1 MITSNL
7 ATITR
12 IRVDFCDISP
22 VKYNYPFMGNMFWS
36 DIMST
41 VTFFGHRDTPKET
54 EPTLRLTLTDLI
66 ENKNATVFYVGNH
79 GNFDA
84 MVRRQLEDLSKT
96 YPIKYYV
103 VLAYMP
109 SKNDNPDEHSIL
121 PEGIE
126 TVPKRFAI
134 NYRNKWML
142 GKSDIVVTYV
152 TRNFGGAWEFK
163 QMAEKSQKKVLDLFH
178 T

>member
-1 MITSNL
+1 M
-7 ATITR
+7 AA
-12 IRVDFCDISP
+12 
-22 VKYNYPFMGNMFWS
+22 
-36 DIMST
+36 
-41 VTFFGHRDTPKET
+41 VTFFGHRDTQNEI
-54 EPTLRLTLTDLI
+54 EPALRLTLIDLI
-66 ENKNATVFYVGNH
+66 ENKNATLFYVGNH

-84 MVRRQLEDLSKT
+84 MVRRQLMDLSKI

-109 SKNDNPDEHSIL
+109 SKNDTPDEHSIF

-126 TVPKRFAI
+126 TVPRRFAI

-142 GKSDIVVTYV
+142 GKADIVVTYV

-163 QMAEKSQKKVLDLFH
+163 ELAQRQKKILVSL
-178 T
+178 

>member
-1 MITSNL
+1 M
-7 ATITR
+7 
-12 IRVDFCDISP
+12 
-22 VKYNYPFMGNMFWS
+22 KEQ
-36 DIMST
+36 T

-54 EPTLRLTLTDLI
+54 EPALRLTLIDLI
-66 ENKNATVFYVGNH
+66 ENKNATLFYVGNH

-84 MVRRQLEDLSKT
+84 MVRRQLEDLSRT

-109 SKNDNPDEHSIL
+109 SKNDEPDEHTIL

-126 TVPKRFAI
+126 TVPRRFAI

-142 GKSDIVVTYV
+142 NKSDIVVTYV
-152 TRNFGGAWEFK
+152 TRPFGGACEFK
-163 QMAEKSQKKVLDLFH
+163 QIAEKAQKYMIYL
-178 T
+178 

>member
-1 MITSNL
+1 M
-7 ATITR
+7 
-12 IRVDFCDISP
+12 
-22 VKYNYPFMGNMFWS
+22 KEQ
-36 DIMST
+36 T

-54 EPTLRLTLTDLI
+54 EQVLRLTLIDLI

-84 MVRRQLEDLSKT
+84 MARRQLESLSKIYT
-96 YPIKYYV
+96 IKYYV

-109 SKNDNPDEHSIL
+109 SKNDEPDEHSIL

-126 TVPKRFAI
+126 TVPRRFAI
-134 NYRNKWML
+134 NYRNKWLL

-152 TRNFGGAWEFK
+152 TRNFGGAWKFK
-163 QMAEKSQKKVLDLFH
+163 KTAKKQYKTIINLQTEK
-178 T
+178 TY

>member
-1 MITSNL
+1 M
-7 ATITR
+7 A
-12 IRVDFCDISP
+12 
-22 VKYNYPFMGNMFWS
+22 
-36 DIMST
+36 T

-54 EPTLRLTLTDLI
+54 EPALRLTLIDLI

-109 SKNDNPDEHSIL
+109 NNNDILDEHSIL

-126 TVPKRFAI
+126 TVPRRFAI

-142 GKSDIVVTYV
+142 TKSDIVVTYV
-152 TRNFGGAWEFK
+152 IRNFGGAWEFK
-163 QMAEKSQKKVLDLFH
+163 ESAQRQRKIIVQIK
-178 T
+178 

>member
-1 MITSNL
+1 M
-7 ATITR
+7 
-12 IRVDFCDISP
+12 
-22 VKYNYPFMGNMFWS
+22 KEQ
-36 DIMST
+36 T
-41 VTFFGHRDTPKET
+41 VTFFGHRDTPKEI
-54 EPTLRLTLTDLI
+54 EPALRLTLIDLI

-84 MVRRQLEDLSKT
+84 MVRCQLEDLSKI

-109 SKNDNPDEHSIL
+109 SKNNETDEHTIL

-126 TVPKRFAI
+126 TVPRRFAI

-142 GKSDIVVTYV
+142 NKSDIVVTYV

-163 QMAEKSQKKVLDLFH
+163 QMAERQSKIIIFL
-178 T
+178 

>member
-1 MITSNL
+1 M
-7 ATITR
+7 
-12 IRVDFCDISP
+12 
-22 VKYNYPFMGNMFWS
+22 KEQ
-36 DIMST
+36 T
-41 VTFFGHRDTPKET
+41 VTFFGHRDTPKEI
-54 EPTLRLTLTDLI
+54 EPALRLTLIDLI

-109 SKNDNPDEHSIL
+109 GKNDESDEHSIL

-126 TVPKRFAI
+126 TVPRRFAI

-142 GKSDIVVTYV
+142 TKSDIIVTYV
-152 TRNFGGAWEFK
+152 TRPIGGAWEYK
-163 QMAEKSQKKVLDLFH
+163 QMAEKMKRNIIGIN
-178 T
+178 

>member
-1 MITSNL
+1 M
-7 ATITR
+7 
-12 IRVDFCDISP
+12 
-22 VKYNYPFMGNMFWS
+22 KEQ
-36 DIMST
+36 T
-41 VTFFGHRDTPKET
+41 VTFFGHRDTPKEI
-54 EPTLRLTLTDLI
+54 EPALRLTLIDLI

-79 GNFDA
+79 GNFDD

-109 SKNDNPDEHSIL
+109 GKNAEPDEHSIL

-126 TVPKRFAI
+126 TVPRRFAI

-142 GKSDIVVTYV
+142 NKSDIVVTYV
-152 TRNFGGAWEFK
+152 TRPIGGAWEFK
-163 QMAEKSQKKVLDLFH
+163 QMAENLRKQTINLCKQNLLS
-178 T
+178 

>member
-1 MITSNL
+1 M
-7 ATITR
+7 
-12 IRVDFCDISP
+12 
-22 VKYNYPFMGNMFWS
+22 KEQ
-36 DIMST
+36 T
-41 VTFFGHRDTPKET
+41 VTFFGHRDTPKEI
-54 EPTLRLTLTDLI
+54 ESAMRLTLIDLI

-109 SKNDNPDEHSIL
+109 SKKDEPDEHTIL

-126 TVPKRFAI
+126 SVPRRFAI

-142 GKSDIVVTYV
+142 NKSDIVVTYV
-152 TRNFGGAWEFK
+152 TRKFGGAWEFK
-163 QMAEKSQKKVLDLFH
+163 QIAENREKFIISIK
-178 T
+178 

>member
-1 MITSNL
+1 M
-7 ATITR
+7 
-12 IRVDFCDISP
+12 
-22 VKYNYPFMGNMFWS
+22 KEQ
-36 DIMST
+36 T

-54 EPTLRLTLTDLI
+54 EPTLRSTLIDLI
-66 ENKNATVFYVGNH
+66 ENKDATVFYVGNH

-109 SKNDNPDEHSIL
+109 GKNDTPDEHSIL

-126 TVPKRFAI
+126 TVPRRFAI

-142 GKSDIVVTYV
+142 NKSDIVVTYV
-152 TRNFGGAWEFK
+152 TRPFGGASQFK
-163 QMAEKSQKKVLDLFH
+163 SKAKKQNKFIIEIINC
-178 T
+178 

>member
-1 MITSNL
+1 M
-7 ATITR
+7 A
-12 IRVDFCDISP
+12 
-22 VKYNYPFMGNMFWS
+22 
-36 DIMST
+36 T
-41 VTFFGHRDTPKET
+41 VTFFGHRDTPKEI
-54 EPTLRLTLTDLI
+54 EPALRLTMIDLI

-109 SKNDNPDEHSIL
+109 SKNDTPDEHSIL

-126 TVPKRFAI
+126 TVPRRFAI

-152 TRNFGGAWEFK
+152 TRPFGGAVKFK
-163 QMAEKSQKKVLDLFH
+163 EISERLSKNVVEVINY
-178 T
+178 

>member
-1 MITSNL
+1 M
-7 ATITR
+7 AA
-12 IRVDFCDISP
+12 
-22 VKYNYPFMGNMFWS
+22 
-36 DIMST
+36 

-54 EPTLRLTLTDLI
+54 EPALRLTLIDLI

-96 YPIKYYV
+96 YPIKYYI

-109 SKNDNPDEHSIL
+109 GKNAEPDEHSIL

-126 TVPKRFAI
+126 TVPRRFAI

-142 GKSDIVVTYV
+142 NKSDIVVTYV
-152 TRNFGGAWEFK
+152 TRTFGDAWEF
-163 QMAEKSQKKVLDLFH
+163 QELVKKKHRLVIEVKIR
-178 T
+178 